1 MSGSRGGICANLRRC
16 FSMHAMPA
24 NTISTL
30 LFVAISVFSAD
41 GQRTSI
47 ELQDASGKAIAS
59 AASKKGRITLKLD
72 HEYQPGDRIVV
83 HGPQWLTLDVSDTV
97 PRCSVYLSTNAHG
110 TSAFEIPYGS
120 GEKHTGSSYPMEG
133 FAGASH
139 TVTVSSLSKNDRLSR
154 RNLALNSCDMR
165 SASPSVFP
173 HASTNSVSRDAYNFE
188 ARNAID
194 GVSRNGHHGEW
205 PYQSWGPL
213 VRDDL
218 WWKLEFGREVWI
230 DTIRIMLRTDFPH
243 DSYWKKGVVEF
254 SDGTTLPLEM
264 TPVSDFQDFHFPAR
278 HVSWLRLTHLVSAEE
293 RWSGLIEFEAWG
305 RDQR

>member
-1 MSGSRGGICANLRRC
+1 MNGSLGVTGAHLCRC
-16 FSMHAMPA
+16 FSMHPTPT
-24 NTISTL
+24 NTFSTL
-30 LFVAISVFSAD
+30 LFLAICVFIAD
-41 GQRTSI
+41 AQRTSI

-59 AASKKGRITLKLD
+59 TASKKGRTTLKLD

-83 HGPQWLTLDVSDTV
+83 HGPQWVSLDVSDNV
-97 PRCSVYLSTNAHG
+97 PRCSVFLSPSAHS
-110 TSAFEIPYGS
+110 TFTFEIPYGS
-120 GEKHTGSSYPMEG
+120 GETHTGSSYPMEG
-133 FAGASH
+133 FAGSSH
-139 TVTVSSLSKNDRLSR
+139 TLTVTSLAKNDRLSR

-165 SASPSVFP
+165 SDSPSVFP

-194 GVSRNGHHGEW
+194 GVSHNGHHGEW

-218 WWKLEFGREVWI
+218 WWRLDFGREVSI

-264 TPVSDFQDFHFPAR
+264 TPVSDFQDFHFTAK

-293 RWSGLIEFEAWG
+293 RWSGLIELEAWG
-305 RDQR
+305 SDLR